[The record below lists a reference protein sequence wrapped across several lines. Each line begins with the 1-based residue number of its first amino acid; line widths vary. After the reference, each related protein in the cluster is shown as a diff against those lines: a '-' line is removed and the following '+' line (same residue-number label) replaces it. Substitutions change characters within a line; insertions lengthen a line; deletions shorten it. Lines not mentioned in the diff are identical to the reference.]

1 MPTLGE
7 LLPDCPAGAAGVTVS
22 RASVAAAAAPGDLL
36 FVADPQADPLPADC
50 PAAAVLVEPGLEKK
64 VAAFVGAVVP
74 LTDARDRF
82 LALLPRLNPRADASR
97 KGVSK
102 AAHVHP
108 SAAVGPGAEVH
119 AGATV
124 SAHAVIG
131 ANCRVFP
138 GAFVGP
144 NCTLGDGVTLH
155 PNCVLHDGVRL
166 ADGVTVQAG
175 AVVGQDGFG
184 FESSAD
190 GHRHLPHH
198 GGVEIGKGVL
208 VGANSTVARGMIAD
222 TVLGAG
228 TALDAQ
234 VVVAHNCDIG
244 PHNLFCSQ
252 AGLAGSV
259 TTGAFVIIAG
269 QGGVADHVTLGDH
282 VTVGS
287 KAGVHRDCKAGVTLL
302 GSPAQPKEAEAKM
315 FMASRKLPEM
325 RRTVKELRAQVA
337 APPRRPPAGSTA
349 SGPRPAAA
357 AWTTRPERSA
367 DRRSSGSGSG
377 SSGPGGPGKSPA

>member
-7 LLPDCPAGAAGVTVS
+7 LLPDCPAECAGVTVS

-36 FVADPQADPLPADC
+36 FLADPKSDALPADC
-50 PAAAVLVEPGLEKK
+50 PAAAVLIEPGLEKK
-64 VAAFVGAVVP
+64 VANFRGVVVP
-74 LTDARDRF
+74 LADARDRF
-82 LALLPRLNPRADASR
+82 LALLPALNPRGESAFT
-97 KGVSK
+97 GVSK
-102 AAHVHP
+102 RAHVHP
-108 SAAVGPGAEVH
+108 SATVAAGAVVH
-119 AGATV
+119 PGATV
-124 SAHAVIG
+124 SAHASVG
-131 ANCRVFP
+131 AGCELFP

-144 NCTLGDGVTLH
+144 DCVLGEHVTLH

-190 GHRHLPHH
+190 GHAHLPHH
-198 GGVEIGKGVL
+198 GGVTVGEGVL
-208 VGANSTVARGMIAD
+208 IGANSTVARGMIAD

-234 VVVAHNCDIG
+234 VVVAHNCVVG

-259 TTGAFVIIAG
+259 TTGAFVVIAG
-269 QGGVADHVTLGDH
+269 QGGVADHVTLGDE
-282 VTVGS
+282 VVVGS
-287 KAGVHRDCKAGVTLL
+287 KAGVHRDCKSGVTLL

-325 RRTVKELRAQVA
+325 RQTVKQLRRQVA
-337 APPRRPPAGSTA
+337 ALTA
-349 SGPRPAAA
+349 RLDVLETVGTAADDDHDLGTDAIRLA
-357 AWTTRPERSA
+357 A
-367 DRRSSGSGSG
+367 
-377 SSGPGGPGKSPA
+377 

>member
-7 LLPDCPAGAAGVTVS
+7 LLPDCPAEHAGVQVR

-36 FVADPQADPLPADC
+36 FVSDPQSDALPAGC
-50 PAAAVLVEPGLEKK
+50 PAAAVLIEPGLERK
-64 VAAFVGAVVP
+64 VADFRGAVVT
-74 LTDARDRF
+74 LAGARDLF
-82 LALLPRLNPRADASR
+82 LALLPTLNPRGTSAVT
-97 KGVSK
+97 GVSK
-102 AAHVHP
+102 RAHVHP
-108 SAAVGPGAEVH
+108 SAAIGEGAVVH
-119 AGATV
+119 PGATV
-124 SAHAVIG
+124 SARAAVG
-131 ANCRVFP
+131 ANCAIFP

-144 NCTLGDGVTLH
+144 GCVLGENVTLH

-175 AVVGQDGFG
+175 AVIGQDGFG
-184 FESSAD
+184 FASSAD

-198 GGVEIGKGVL
+198 GGVEIGAGVL

-234 VVVAHNCDIG
+234 VVVAHNCVVG

-252 AGLAGSV
+252 TGLAGSV
-259 TTGAFVIIAG
+259 TTGAFVVVAG
-269 QGGVADHVTLGDH
+269 QGGIADHVTLGDR

-287 KAGVHRDCKAGVTLL
+287 KAGVHRDCPAGVTLL

-325 RRTVKELRAQVA
+325 RRTVKELRKQVA
-337 APPRRPPAGSTA
+337 ALTARLDALEGAGA
-349 SGPRPAAA
+349 GPDLAVKRAA
-357 AWTTRPERSA
+357 
-367 DRRSSGSGSG
+367 
-377 SSGPGGPGKSPA
+377 